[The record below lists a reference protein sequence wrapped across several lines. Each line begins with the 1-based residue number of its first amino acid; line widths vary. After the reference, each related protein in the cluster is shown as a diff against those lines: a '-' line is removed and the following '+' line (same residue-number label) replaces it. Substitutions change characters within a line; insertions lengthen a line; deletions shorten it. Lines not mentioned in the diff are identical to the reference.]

1 MSLPFIIKLLFIPQT
16 HNKKAISNQPYRN
29 EQQDSF
35 EIAFS
40 LIIFP
45 RHAKLFDSGLTFST
59 LVRIL
64 HISFLFCSKKF
75 TISKKSNY
83 LFQYIIFQFP
93 CQGENPISSFCTNKY
108 LFLGF
113 FWIENPIRKRIV
125 PYKISKFV
133 LFLWYCRTFLKNQS
147 KFNFRFWF
155 NIFYSK

>member
-1 MSLPFIIKLLFIPQT
+1 MRSEFFLVVHICLFISQT

-64 HISFLFCSKKF
+64 HISFLFRSKKF
-75 TISKKSNY
+75 TISKRFNH
-83 LFQYIIFQFP
+83 LFQYIIFQVP
-93 CQGENPISSFCTNKY
+93 CQGWNPFSSFCTNKY
-108 LFLGF
+108 LFLVC

-133 LFLWYCRTFLKNQS
+133 LF
-147 KFNFRFWF
+147 
-155 NIFYSK
+155 

>member
-75 TISKKSNY
+75 TISKSSITFFSISFFSFLVKER
-83 LFQYIIFQFP
+83 IQFHHSA
-93 CQGENPISSFCTNKY
+93 QINT
-108 LFLGF
+108 F
-113 FWIENPIRKRIV
+113 FWFFFEL
-125 PYKISKFV
+125 KIQSEKEASPTKYRN
-133 LFLWYCRTFLKNQS
+133 LFF
-147 KFNFRFWF
+147 FNDTIKYF
-155 NIFYSK
+155 

>member
-59 LVRIL
+59 LVRIF

-75 TISKKSNY
+75 TISKKFNH

-108 LFLGF
+108 LFLVF
-113 FWIENPIRKRIV
+113 FWIENPIRKRSV

-133 LFLWYCRTFLKNQS
+133 LF
-147 KFNFRFWF
+147 
-155 NIFYSK
+155 

>member
-45 RHAKLFDSGLTFST
+45 RHAKLFDSSLTFST

-75 TISKKSNY
+75 TISKKFNH

-108 LFLGF
+108 LFLVC

-133 LFLWYCRTFLKNQS
+133 LF
-147 KFNFRFWF
+147 
-155 NIFYSK
+155 

>member
-75 TISKKSNY
+75 TISKKFNH

-108 LFLGF
+108 LFLVF
-113 FWIENPIRKRIV
+113 FEL
-125 PYKISKFV
+125 KIQSEKEASPTKYRN
-133 LFLWYCRTFLKNQS
+133 LFF
-147 KFNFRFWF
+147 FNDTVKYF
-155 NIFYSK
+155 

>member
-75 TISKKSNY
+75 TISKKFNH

-108 LFLGF
+108 LFLVC

-125 PYKISKFV
+125 PYKISKFI
-133 LFLWYCRTFLKNQS
+133 LF
-147 KFNFRFWF
+147 
-155 NIFYSK
+155 

>member
-45 RHAKLFDSGLTFST
+45 RHAKLFDSSLTFST

-75 TISKKSNY
+75 TISKKFNH

-108 LFLGF
+108 LFLVC
-113 FWIENPIRKRIV
+113 FWIENPIRKRNV

-133 LFLWYCRTFLKNQS
+133 LF
-147 KFNFRFWF
+147 
-155 NIFYSK
+155 

>member
-1 MSLPFIIKLLFIPQT
+1 MSLPFIIILFIPQT

-75 TISKKSNY
+75 TISKKFNH

-108 LFLGF
+108 LFLVC

-133 LFLWYCRTFLKNQS
+133 LFLMIL
-147 KFNFRFWF
+147 
-155 NIFYSK
+155 

>member
-75 TISKKSNY
+75 TISKKFNH

-108 LFLGF
+108 LFMVF
-113 FWIENPIRKRIV
+113 FWIENPIRKRSV

-133 LFLWYCRTFLKNQS
+133 LF
-147 KFNFRFWF
+147 
-155 NIFYSK
+155 

>member
-1 MSLPFIIKLLFIPQT
+1 MNASIPQT

-29 EQQDSF
+29 EQKDSF

-75 TISKKSNY
+75 TISKKFNH
-83 LFQYIIFQFP
+83 LF
-93 CQGENPISSFCTNKY
+93 
-108 LFLGF
+108 
-113 FWIENPIRKRIV
+113 
-125 PYKISKFV
+125 
-133 LFLWYCRTFLKNQS
+133 
-147 KFNFRFWF
+147 
-155 NIFYSK
+155 

>member
-1 MSLPFIIKLLFIPQT
+1 MSLLFIIKLLFIPQT

-75 TISKKSNY
+75 TISKKFNY

-108 LFLGF
+108 LFLVF
-113 FWIENPIRKRIV
+113 FWIENPIRKRSV

-133 LFLWYCRTFLKNQS
+133 LF
-147 KFNFRFWF
+147 
-155 NIFYSK
+155 

>member
-45 RHAKLFDSGLTFST
+45 RHAKLFDSSLTFST

-75 TISKKSNY
+75 TISKKFNH

-108 LFLGF
+108 LFLVF
-113 FWIENPIRKRIV
+113 FWIENPIRKRSV

-133 LFLWYCRTFLKNQS
+133 LF
-147 KFNFRFWF
+147 
-155 NIFYSK
+155 

>member
-75 TISKKSNY
+75 TISKKFNY

-108 LFLGF
+108 LFLVF
-113 FWIENPIRKRIV
+113 FWIENPIRKRSV

-133 LFLWYCRTFLKNQS
+133 LF
-147 KFNFRFWF
+147 
-155 NIFYSK
+155 

>member
-75 TISKKSNY
+75 TISKKFNH

-108 LFLGF
+108 LFLVF
-113 FWIENPIRKRIV
+113 FWIENPIRKRSV

-133 LFLWYCRTFLKNQS
+133 LF
-147 KFNFRFWF
+147 
-155 NIFYSK
+155 